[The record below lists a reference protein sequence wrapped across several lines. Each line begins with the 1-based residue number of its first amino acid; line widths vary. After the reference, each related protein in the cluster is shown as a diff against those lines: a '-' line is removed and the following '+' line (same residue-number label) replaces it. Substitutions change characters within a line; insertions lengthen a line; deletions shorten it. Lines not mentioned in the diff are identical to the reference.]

1 MRRFQPE
8 EYLAQGARIAAGMM
22 PGAPVRVVLEV
33 AEPKHGATS
42 FQFEFL

>member
-8 EYLAQGARIAAGMM
+8 EYLAQGTRIAAGMV